1 MEGNFVELIKL
12 SEVVNGL
19 EGEKIT
25 SVVQEKNRR
34 TRVLNGIMLLEVAI
48 SLMVLFFGFSMTNGY
63 KMAILM
69 IGLPVMVLPSLLVNA
84 YWLDPYMRV
93 NNKWVKFLSEELSLN
108 RKFCNN
114 MHTWIFL
121 TYSVYIFIPGTEKL
135 TTVFALILVS
145 LATAFYGL
153 QIFWPAEFE
162 KSFLKLNRILS
173 SAIYLI
179 LSYVLIMAAV
189 LTYLACVGALNH

>member
-19 EGEKIT
+19 EGEKIA

-34 TRVLNGIMLLEVAI
+34 TRVLNGVMLLEVVI
-48 SLMVLFFGFSMTNGY
+48 SLTVLFFGFSVINGY

-69 IGLPVMVLPSLLVNA
+69 IGLPVTVLPSLLVNA

-114 MHTWIFL
+114 MHAWIFL

-135 TTVFALILVS
+135 ATIFALMLVS
-145 LATAFYGL
+145 LANYGCGFDL
-153 QIFWPAEFE
+153 FGLCRGIKP
-162 KSFLKLNRILS
+162 LKTQR
-173 SAIYLI
+173 
-179 LSYVLIMAAV
+179 V
-189 LTYLACVGALNH
+189 

>member
-12 SEVVNGL
+12 SEVVNDFD
-19 EGEKIT
+19 GEKIDLA
-25 SVVQEKNRR
+25 VQEKNRR
-34 TRVLNGIMLLEVAI
+34 TKVLNGIMLLEVAI
-48 SLMVLFFGFSMTNGY
+48 SLMVLFFGFSVVNGY

-69 IGLPVMVLPSLLVNA
+69 IGLPVLVLPSLLVNA
-84 YWLDPYMRV
+84 YWLDPYMRI
-93 NNKWVKFLSEELSLN
+93 NNKWVKFLPEELNLN

-114 MHTWIFL
+114 MHAWIFL
-121 TYSVYIFIPGTEKL
+121 TYRVCVFLPGTEKL
-135 TTVFALILVS
+135 ATIFALMLVS

-173 SAIYLI
+173 GAIYLI
-179 LSYVLIMAAV
+179 LSHVLIMAVV
-189 LTYLACVGALNH
+189 LTYLACVGVLNH

>member
-34 TRVLNGIMLLEVAI
+34 TRVLNGIMLLEVVI
-48 SLMVLFFGFSMTNGY
+48 SLTVLFFGFSVINGY

-69 IGLPVMVLPSLLVNA
+69 IGLPVMVLPSLLTNA

-114 MHTWIFL
+114 MHAWIFL

-145 LATAFYGL
+145 LTTAFYGL

>member
-12 SEVVNGL
+12 SKAVNDF
-19 EGEKIT
+19 EDEKIALAM
-25 SVVQEKNRR
+25 QEKNRR

-48 SLMVLFFGFSMTNGY
+48 SLMVLFFGFSVINGY
-63 KMAILM
+63 KMVILM

-84 YWLDPYMRV
+84 YWLDPYMR

-114 MHTWIFL
+114 MHAWIFL

-135 TTVFALILVS
+135 ATIFALMLVS

>member
-12 SEVVNGL
+12 SEAVNGF
-19 EGEKIT
+19 EGEKIA
-25 SVVQEKNRR
+25 SVVQEKNRH
-34 TRVLNGIMLLEVAI
+34 TRVLNGVMLLEVVI

-69 IGLPVMVLPSLLVNA
+69 IGLPVMVLPSLLTNA

-114 MHTWIFL
+114 MHAWIFL

-135 TTVFALILVS
+135 ATIFALTLVS

-153 QIFWPAEFE
+153 QIFWPVEFE

>member
-1 MEGNFVELIKL
+1 
-12 SEVVNGL
+12 
-19 EGEKIT
+19 
-25 SVVQEKNRR
+25 
-34 TRVLNGIMLLEVAI
+34 
-48 SLMVLFFGFSMTNGY
+48 
-63 KMAILM
+63 
-69 IGLPVMVLPSLLVNA
+69 MVLPSLLTNA

-114 MHTWIFL
+114 MHAWIFL

>member
-12 SEVVNGL
+12 SKEVNDF
-19 EGEKIT
+19 EDEKIAL
-25 SVVQEKNRR
+25 VVQEKNRR
-34 TRVLNGIMLLEVAI
+34 TRVLNGIMLIEIVAN
-48 SLMVLFFGFSMTNGY
+48 LMLLLFGFSVTNGY

-69 IGLPVMVLPSLLVNA
+69 VGIPMTVLPSLLTNA

-114 MHTWIFL
+114 MHAWIFL

>member
-19 EGEKIT
+19 EGEKIA

-34 TRVLNGIMLLEVAI
+34 TRVLNGIMLLEVVI
-48 SLMVLFFGFSMTNGY
+48 SLMVLFFGFSVTNGY

-114 MHTWIFL
+114 MHAWFFL
-121 TYSVYIFIPGTEKL
+121 T
-135 TTVFALILVS
+135 
-145 LATAFYGL
+145 
-153 QIFWPAEFE
+153 
-162 KSFLKLNRILS
+162 
-173 SAIYLI
+173 
-179 LSYVLIMAAV
+179 
-189 LTYLACVGALNH
+189 

>member
-12 SEVVNGL
+12 SKVVNDF
-19 EGEKIT
+19 EDEKIAL
-25 SVVQEKNRR
+25 VVQEKNRR
-34 TRVLNGIMLLEVAI
+34 TRVLNGIMLIEIVAN
-48 SLMVLFFGFSMTNGY
+48 LMLLLFGFSVTNGY

-69 IGLPVMVLPSLLVNA
+69 IGLPVMVLPSLLTNA

-114 MHTWIFL
+114 MHAWIFL

>member
-12 SEVVNGL
+12 SKAVNDFAD
-19 EGEKIT
+19 EKIAL
-25 SVVQEKNRR
+25 VMQEKNRR

-48 SLMVLFFGFSMTNGY
+48 SLMVLFFGFSVINGY

-114 MHTWIFL
+114 MHAWIF
-121 TYSVYIFIPGTEKL
+121 
-135 TTVFALILVS
+135 
-145 LATAFYGL
+145 
-153 QIFWPAEFE
+153 
-162 KSFLKLNRILS
+162 
-173 SAIYLI
+173 
-179 LSYVLIMAAV
+179 
-189 LTYLACVGALNH
+189 

>member
-34 TRVLNGIMLLEVAI
+34 TRVLNGIMLLEVVI
-48 SLMVLFFGFSMTNGY
+48 SLMVLFFGFSVTNGY

-93 NNKWVKFLSEELSLN
+93 NNKWVKFLSEEISLN

-114 MHTWIFL
+114 MHAWIFL

-135 TTVFALILVS
+135 TTVFALMLVS

-153 QIFWPAEFE
+153 QIFWPVEFE

>member
-1 MEGNFVELIKL
+1 MV
-12 SEVVNGL
+12 
-19 EGEKIT
+19 
-25 SVVQEKNRR
+25 
-34 TRVLNGIMLLEVAI
+34 I
-48 SLMVLFFGFSMTNGY
+48 SLTVLFFGFSVINGY

-69 IGLPVMVLPSLLVNA
+69 IGLPVMVLPSLLTNA

-114 MHTWIFL
+114 MHAWIFL

>member
-12 SEVVNGL
+12 SKAVNDF
-19 EGEKIT
+19 EDEKIAL
-25 SVVQEKNRR
+25 VVQEKNRR
-34 TRVLNGIMLLEVAI
+34 TRVLNGIMLIEIVAN
-48 SLMVLFFGFSMTNGY
+48 LMLLLFGFSVTNGY

-69 IGLPVMVLPSLLVNA
+69 VGIPMTVLPSLLTNA

-114 MHTWIFL
+114 MHAWIFL

-135 TTVFALILVS
+135 ATIFVLMLVS

>member
-1 MEGNFVELIKL
+1 MI
-12 SEVVNGL
+12 
-19 EGEKIT
+19 
-25 SVVQEKNRR
+25 
-34 TRVLNGIMLLEVAI
+34 
-48 SLMVLFFGFSMTNGY
+48 NGY

-69 IGLPVMVLPSLLVNA
+69 IGLPVMVLPSLLTNA

-114 MHTWIFL
+114 MHAWIFL

-135 TTVFALILVS
+135 ATIFALMLVS

>member
-12 SEVVNGL
+12 SKVVNGF
-19 EGEKIT
+19 ESEKNALAM
-25 SVVQEKNRR
+25 QEKNRR

-48 SLMVLFFGFSMTNGY
+48 SLMVLFFGFSVTNGY

-84 YWLDPYMRV
+84 YWSDPYTRL
-93 NNKWVKFLSEELSLN
+93 NNKWVKLLPEELNLN
-108 RKFCNN
+108 REFCNL
-114 MHTWIFL
+114 MHALIFL
-121 TYSVYIFIPGTEKL
+121 TYSAFVFIPGVKML
-135 TTVFALILVS
+135 TMGLTLMLIS

-173 SAIYLI
+173 GAIYLI
-179 LSYVLIMAAV
+179 LSYVLIVAAV

>member
-1 MEGNFVELIKL
+1 MELIKL
-12 SEVVNGL
+12 SKAVNDF
-19 EGEKIT
+19 EDEKIAL
-25 SVVQEKNRR
+25 VVQEKNRR
-34 TRVLNGIMLLEVAI
+34 TRVLNGIMLIEIVAN
-48 SLMVLFFGFSMTNGY
+48 LMLLLFGFSVTNGY

-69 IGLPVMVLPSLLVNA
+69 VGIPMTVLPSLLTNA

-114 MHTWIFL
+114 MHAWIFL

>member
-19 EGEKIT
+19 EGEKIA

-48 SLMVLFFGFSMTNGY
+48 SLMVLFFGFSVTNGY

-69 IGLPVMVLPSLLVNA
+69 IGIPVTVLPSLLTNA
-84 YWLDPYMRV
+84 YWPDSYMRLS
-93 NNKWVKFLSEELSLN
+93 NKWAKLLPEELNLN
-108 RKFCNN
+108 REFCNL
-114 MHTWIFL
+114 MHALIFL
-121 TYSVYIFIPGTEKL
+121 TYSAFVFIPGVKML
-135 TTVFALILVS
+135 TMGLTLLLIS

-162 KSFLKLNRILS
+162 KSFLRLNRILS
-173 SAIYLI
+173 GAIYLI
-179 LSYVLIMAAV
+179 LSYVLIVSAV